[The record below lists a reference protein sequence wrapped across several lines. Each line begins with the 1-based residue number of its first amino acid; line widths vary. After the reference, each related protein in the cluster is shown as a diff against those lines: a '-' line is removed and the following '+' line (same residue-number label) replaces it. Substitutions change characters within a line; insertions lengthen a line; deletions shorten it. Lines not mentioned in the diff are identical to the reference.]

1 MSDLIHFDTGI
12 ENEEPTTLGS
22 PCSTCVRHDDLQ
34 VHSKGYSYLDISTI
48 PHHAKHVHDINRS
61 SSEVREHSI
70 SQKNRGNG
78 VYPGIKTPITAIT
91 PQLPSFVGSNSSIVI
106 SGQMDGRTK
115 EFPTGFGPNNPSR
128 GHPMES
134 TFLNQ
139 QDYISPLNFSTEI
152 IRFLQISQG
161 TSMHPRKTYKRVQPP
176 VDGEKIVA
184 TEPTLW
190 PVRSKH
196 KALAR
201 PNVMNV
207 SSIRTLAFR
216 STKRIARE
224 IIKNHVRSIKHY
236 VKERAN
242 LSVGEIHESILQ
254 ELANKHP
261 KYNQV
266 IRMLPLLLKYVP
278 EKVKKDLVTKEHAE
292 IVKFG
297 IMIMK
302 QWSLWTP

>member
-61 SSEVREHSI
+61 SSEVREHPI
-70 SQKNRGNG
+70 SQKNRGND
-78 VYPGIKTPITAIT
+78 VYPAIKTPITAIT
-91 PQLPSFVGSNSSIVI
+91 PQLPSFVGLNSSIVI
-106 SGQMDGRTK
+106 SGQMDERIK
-115 EFPTGFGPNNPSR
+115 EFPTGFGPNLSR
-128 GHPMES
+128 RHPMES

-161 TSMHPRKTYKRVQPP
+161 NYMHPHEKYKRVQPP

-207 SSIRTLAFR
+207 SSMRTLAFR

-254 ELANKHP
+254 ELAHKHP
-261 KYNQV
+261 KYSQV

-278 EKVKKDLVTKEHAE
+278 EKVKKDLMTKEHAE
-292 IVKFG
+292 IVKIG

-302 QWSLWTP
+302 KWSLWTS